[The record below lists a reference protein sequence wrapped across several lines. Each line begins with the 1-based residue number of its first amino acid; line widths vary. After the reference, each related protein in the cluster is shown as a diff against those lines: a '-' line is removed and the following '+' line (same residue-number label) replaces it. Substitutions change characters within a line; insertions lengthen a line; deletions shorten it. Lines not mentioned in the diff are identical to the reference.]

1 MSETIRLPG
10 VILVSRRTGEITMLW
25 EDVPA
30 EKVRPVVQG
39 LVKIGRE
46 ITAAREIS
54 DAKRA
59 SEEAAQ

>member
-25 EDVPA
+25 EDVPV

-54 DAKRA
+54 EAKRA